1 MTIRRYFMNHPQ
13 FTPDG
18 GTIRTIDGVDDALV
32 YSGVP
37 IDGTIFKMIKAG
49 RYDDEIPEAS
59 VRRLRKLG
67 GFCG

>member
-1 MTIRRYFMNHPQ
+1 MTIRRYFDGHPN
-13 FTPDG
+13 FTADG
-18 GTIRTIDGVDDALV
+18 GSIRPIAGVDDALL

-37 IDGTIFKMIKAG
+37 IDATVFDMVKAG

-59 VRRLRKLG
+59 MRRLREIG